1 MYGDRFPPLY
11 VKRCP
16 QSTGVRNAGCVCR
29 CHSLTRLQPQTY
41 LRSRSTSCQSRR
53 PRFIRFTSLRNLP
66 QAFTGCS
73 QLLPTMKGNGIG
85 HGAGTTR
92 SRRTSSKDRKEKGT
106 SHMKKLIV
114 GSILALVLVSMAR
127 ARAAKAPG
135 MYSGPPWASSGG
147 NHDNHTIHRS
157 RFCNVR
163 SVRSVRSFGTVGTS
177 GQAAPQAAPQ
187 DATRE
192 YL

>member
-1 MYGDRFPPLY
+1 MSPIN
-11 VKRCP
+11 RCP
-16 QSTGVRNAGCVCR
+16 QRRLRLPLPFIDSTPASDLSIQSI
-29 CHSLTRLQPQTY
+29 HSTPIPPPTVHPIHVTTKPPTSIHRLFTTPPYHERQWDRTW
-41 LRSRSTSCQSRR
+41 SRR
-53 PRFIRFTSLRNLP
+53 HTI
-66 QAFTGCS
+66 
-73 QLLPTMKGNGIG
+73 PTNIIQRPKG
-85 HGAGTTR
+85 
-92 SRRTSSKDRKEKGT
+92 KGT

-135 MYSGPPWASSGG
+135 MHSGPPWASSGG